1 MKGSVRVTS
10 MKKYASFDFHLH
22 SWWSYDACAPVEYY
36 FQRAKELGL
45 HAFAVTDHNNNDA
58 LGEIRK
64 VAQHYPEVGFVSGA
78 ELTACTPYGQL
89 DLVCLGLPLEP
100 TAEFVQLQKEYRA
113 YNQNMGDAISLLV
126 EKMGHS
132 YTREE
137 RKKLLEQYRPGFTLE
152 LQGITHVRNEIQ
164 AEYMVKKSVVKTR
177 AEFYSYLWGENRI
190 RGGLTYAGMEK
201 VSSIPCHQFVIRMET
216 DSLKNYDFRL
226 KVTFCMGKESPVP
239 LKMKREAQEILSRL
253 LDGNDPFSGGSR
265 VELHSTDRTG
275 QWLIPVRK
283 GDAEKL
289 WRKPLPGKSV
299 VPQGQ
304 WRTLL
309 H

>member
-1 MKGSVRVTS
+1 

-100 TAEFVQLQKEYRA
+100 TPEFVQLQKEYRA

-126 EKMGHS
+126 EKLGHS

-137 RKKLLEQYRPGFTLE
+137 RKRLLEQYRPGFTLDV
-152 LQGITHVRNEIQ
+152 QGITHVRNEIQ

-283 GDAEKL
+283 DDAEKL

>member
-1 MKGSVRVTS
+1 MTS

-64 VAQHYPEVGFVSGA
+64 VAQQYPEVGFVSGA

-100 TAEFVQLQKEYRA
+100 TPEFVQLQKEYRA

-137 RKKLLEQYRPGFTLE
+137 RKKLLEQYRPGFTLDV
-152 LQGITHVRNEIQ
+152 QGITHVRNEIQ

-283 GDAEKL
+283 DDAEKL
-289 WRKPLPGKSV
+289 WKKPLPGKSV

>member
-1 MKGSVRVTS
+1 MTS

-36 FQRAKELGL
+36 FRRAEELGL
-45 HAFAVTDHNNNDA
+45 RAFAITDHNNNDA

-64 VAQHYPEVGFVSGA
+64 AAQHYPEVGFVSGA

-100 TAEFVQLQKEYRA
+100 TPEFVQLQKEYRA

-137 RKKLLEQYRPGFTLE
+137 RKKLLEQYRPGFTLDV
-152 LQGITHVRNEIQ
+152 QGITHVRNEIQ

-283 GDAEKL
+283 DDAEKL

>member
-1 MKGSVRVTS
+1 

-64 VAQHYPEVGFVSGA
+64 VAKHYPEVGFVSGA

-100 TAEFVQLQKEYRA
+100 TPEFAELQKEYRA

-126 EKMGHS
+126 EKLGHS

-137 RKKLLEQYRPGFTLE
+137 RKRLLEQYRPGFTLE
-152 LQGITHVRNEIQ
+152 KQGITHVRNEIQ

-190 RGGLTYAGMEK
+190 PGLLPMT
-201 VSSIPCHQFVIRMET
+201 P
-216 DSLKNYDFRL
+216 
-226 KVTFCMGKESPVP
+226 
-239 LKMKREAQEILSRL
+239 
-253 LDGNDPFSGGSR
+253 
-265 VELHSTDRTG
+265 
-275 QWLIPVRK
+275 
-283 GDAEKL
+283 DAEK
-289 WRKPLPGKSV
+289 V
-299 VPQGQ
+299 VRIVHQSGGLVFLAHPYLYSFKEEK
-304 WRTLL
+304 RLDALL
-309 H
+309 EVLELDGIECAHSMIPAEYTAFYRQYCLKHQLLSTAGTDVHCDPPHAHLHLSDGCDMAAHLGEDSWMEEILERVKIHHG

>member
-1 MKGSVRVTS
+1 

-36 FQRAKELGL
+36 FRRAEELGL
-45 HAFAVTDHNNNDA
+45 RAFAITDHNNNDA

-64 VAQHYPEVGFVSGA
+64 AAQHYPEVGFVSGA

-100 TAEFVQLQKEYRA
+100 TPEFVQLQKEYRA

-283 GDAEKL
+283 DDAEKL